1 MATNVEIEIVIV
13 NNMVLGVNLSAKY
26 KKTSLNANFND

>member
-26 KKTSLNANFND
+26 KKTSLNTNFND